1 MTSSHRYFKLAVG
14 VVFSVLP
21 MDVNSYLSP
30 VADRNI
36 DMEILVD
43 DFVTFYEA
51 GERVSGVNLSCSCRA
66 LRSGYNSKH
75 TFICNHPYSSTS

>member
-1 MTSSHRYFKLAVG
+1 MTSGEEVPNDILTQILQTSSGCSIQR
-14 VVFSVLP
+14 SP
-21 MDVNSYLSP
+21 MDINSYLSP

-51 GERVSGVNLSCSCRA
+51 GERVSAVDLSCSC
-66 LRSGYNSKH
+66 N
-75 TFICNHPYSSTS
+75 